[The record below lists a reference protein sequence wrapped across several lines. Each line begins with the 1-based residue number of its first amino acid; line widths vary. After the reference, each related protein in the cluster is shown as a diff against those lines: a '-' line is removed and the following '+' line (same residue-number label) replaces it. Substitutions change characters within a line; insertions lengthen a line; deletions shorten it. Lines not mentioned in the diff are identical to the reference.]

1 MKKMIMT
8 LAVMLLAGAAAAV
21 DCSEWKIKAVQIDLA
36 RQKETVQFVKDYIK
50 FAKNA
55 GYNTLVLYLEARVKT
70 KSFPYPSAR
79 ESYTPEEMKE
89 IVAESIKYGIDLV
102 PVVSILGHAEL
113 FFRYPE
119 MADMAEERN
128 DVGRFGKNP
137 GKRTFCFAV
146 PRTKEFL
153 AAYLNEMMDI
163 FPSRNFH
170 VGLDESFNTGFC
182 PECSKKMKTIGLGG
196 LYLETIN
203 WARDILAKRGRRVWM
218 WDDFYEFFP
227 EKLAETPRDVL
238 MCNWQYDSRISEFL
252 GPWGHFG
259 ERMRSDWIRRQGEM
273 GFDTI
278 ASCGRARDNFLSFTT
293 YAEGCP
299 KAAGGFV
306 TQWEMSDSFHSMP
319 RVQVLACGKYWNGVR
334 PYAKALDESV
344 KELFPSLDETER
356 MAVKSLASGFSK
368 TGESEELSVKILRA
382 SKLAPGVGEVAAD
395 PFSEKAML
403 DDIVTETECRIV
415 IRRVS
420 NIAPTFSSLYR
431 TPRRVDEAKAQLKTL
446 KVQAEAL
453 AKRRLLQQS
462 AWRGDAAPGNLDRG
476 PKGAAERISKLLET
490 SPVAA
495 DDDCQLEVVFSLPD
509 YHGIP
514 RWSISGRFG
523 NEWRSL
529 ATGGWKPNE
538 GAQWAYF
545 EKAIPFK
552 SKTLPDAIRVSYSG
566 YGSAGLCYI
575 AAANKKGRMIPYAVS
590 NVSGKVHDPVRIVE
604 DTVVP
609 ATFGDTACCA
619 QMREPERADEV
630 SWVEILLKD
639 EMK

>member
-1 MKKMIMT
+1 MKKLMMT
-8 LAVMLLAGAAAAV
+8 LAAAFLAGAAAAA
-21 DCSEWKIKAVQIDLA
+21 DCSEWKIKAVQLDLA

-50 FAKNA
+50 FVKNA

-119 MADMAEERN
+119 LGDMAEERTG
-128 DVGRFGKNP
+128 VGRFAKNP
-137 GKRTFCFAV
+137 RKSTFCFAV

-153 AAYLNEMMDI
+153 GAYLDEMMDI

-196 LYLETIN
+196 LYLEAIN
-203 WARDILAKRGRRVWM
+203 WARDHLAKRGRRMWM

-238 MCNWQYDSRISEFL
+238 MCNWAYDGNISEFL

-259 ERMRSDWIRRQGEM
+259 ERFRSDWIRREGEM

-278 ASCGRARDNFLSFTT
+278 ASCGRGRSNFLSFTA

-299 KAAGGFV
+299 KTAGGFV

-319 RVQVLACGKYWNGVR
+319 RIAVLACGKYWNGVR
-334 PYAKALDESV
+334 PYDKALDESV
-344 KELFPSLDETER
+344 KELFPSLSETER
-356 MAVKSLASGFSK
+356 MAVKSLASGFSR
-368 TGESEELSVKILRA
+368 TGEAEKLFVKILRA
-382 SKLAPGVGEVAAD
+382 SRLAPGTGEIAAD

-403 DDIVTETECRIV
+403 DDIVTEAESRLVLRRINAV
-415 IRRVS
+415 
-420 NIAPTFSSLYR
+420 APRLSSLYR
-431 TPRRVDEAKAQLKTL
+431 TPRKVAEAKAELKSL
-446 KVQAEAL
+446 RPEAERL
-453 AKRRLLQQS
+453 AKRRLLQQN

-476 PKGAAERISKLLET
+476 PKGGIARIDKLLEAT
-490 SPVAA
+490 GSAA
-495 DDDCQLEVVFSLPD
+495 ADDCQLEIVFSLPD
-509 YHGIP
+509 FHGIP
-514 RWSISGRFG
+514 RWRISGRFG
-523 NEWRSL
+523 KEWREL
-529 ATGGWKPNE
+529 AAGNWKPNE
-538 GAQWAYF
+538 GRDWAYF
-545 EKAIPFK
+545 EKIVPFK
-552 SKTLPDAIRVSYSG
+552 SKTLPDALRISYSG

-575 AAANKKGRMIPYAVS
+575 TAANKKGRMVPFAVS
-590 NVSGKVHDPVRIVE
+590 NVSGKVVDPVRIVE
-604 DTVVP
+604 DSVVP

-619 QMREPERADEV
+619 QMREPERSDEV
-630 SWVEILLKD
+630 SWVEVLLKD